1 MLPIL
6 PRLQLRNR
14 RKCANFCKL
23 ALYRRPPQAIDNSNV
38 MQTVTVQLT
47 DKSARKALRDLEQ
60 KHVIRI
66 VKSPRFESP
75 ALPGKPAD
83 LSAFRTWIAAAEEAP
98 SVSLKAAK
106 STWAA
111 KRRKLQQLTK

>member
-1 MLPIL
+1 
-6 PRLQLRNR
+6 
-14 RKCANFCKL
+14 
-23 ALYRRPPQAIDNSNV
+23 
-38 MQTVTVQLT
+38 MQTITVQLT
-47 DKSARKALRDLEQ
+47 DRNARRALQDLEQ

-75 ALPGKPAD
+75 ALPGKPMD
-83 LSAFRTWIAAAEEAP
+83 LPAFQQWIAGAEASP

-111 KRRKLQQLTK
+111 KRKKLQQLTK

>member
-1 MLPIL
+1 
-6 PRLQLRNR
+6 
-14 RKCANFCKL
+14 
-23 ALYRRPPQAIDNSNV
+23 
-38 MQTVTVQLT
+38 MQTITVQLT
-47 DKSARKALRDLEQ
+47 DRSARRALQDLEQ

-75 ALPGKPAD
+75 ALPGKPMD
-83 LSAFRTWIAAAEEAP
+83 LSAFQEWIAGAEEAP

-111 KRRKLQQLTK
+111 KRKKLQQLTK